1 MATLTLKVTKGDV
14 KEFVKDTKERFES
27 NPLTNLL
34 INANICIFKDKEGE
48 LVIFHVRPMVNSILL
63 ILPAIFFSVAIFLFS
78 VNPYLYIVPLFYIAT
93 ILIFYS
99 DYLLYLIYLWGLKK
113 ANIEST
119 AIRVNRDELIK
130 RMVLNYESS
139 KPKSRTSQRK
149 HT

>member
-48 LVIFHVRPMVNSILL
+48 LVIFHVRPMVNSLLL
-63 ILPAIFFSVAIFLFS
+63 ILPAIFFGVAIFLFS
-78 VNPYLYIVPLFYIAT
+78 INPYLYIVPLFYIAT

-149 HT
+149 YT